1 MIEIFDR
8 DSGCIVDHSN
18 YSNFSDYSDFS
29 GYRNYSGYLKKIK
42 R

>member
-8 DSGCIVDHSN
+8 DSGYIVDYSN
-18 YSNFSDYSDFS
+18 YSKFSDYSDFS